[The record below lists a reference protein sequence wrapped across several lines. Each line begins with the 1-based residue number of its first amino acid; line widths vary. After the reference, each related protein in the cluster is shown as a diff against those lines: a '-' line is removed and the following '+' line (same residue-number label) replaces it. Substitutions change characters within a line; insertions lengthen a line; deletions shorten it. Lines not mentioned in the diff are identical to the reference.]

1 MAVNRGL
8 SFLSNFV
15 QKSIRRVDGALDS
28 LKDKVVAARVI
39 DINLNSNSTLYSQT
53 GEWQGIGTIQF
64 QIVDSPTSDESISS
78 SKLNLAKPLYPQ
90 LKNYPL
96 VNEIVLLIKLPN
108 KSSISKISGATTYYY
123 FTPLSIWNH
132 PEQNAYPN
140 PLNNQNSDSQKSD
153 YQQMEAGNARKV
165 NDESSDI
172 DLNGASGGTFIENG
186 NIHPILP
193 FAGDNILEG
202 RFGNTIRLG
211 NTSKID
217 GSIQNNWS
225 EEGEDGNP
233 ITIIRNGQDPELEP
247 PGWIPTTENIN
258 TDLSSIYLTSN
269 QKIPIDVAKF
279 TTDSISKEPEEPNH
293 YTSNQVI
300 LNSGRLV
307 FNTNVDSILLSSKKS
322 ILLTSNEEIGLDATT
337 SVNISAPKINLGNL
351 NAEQSLVLGDDFMT
365 QFDLLLQ
372 NVSNL
377 AVALQSSLD
386 WPGGAPVP
394 SPSIPPIASTVQS
407 QITKIQQ
414 VVKKGSLVSK
424 VSKTI

>member
-39 DINLNSNSTLYSQT
+39 DISLNSDSTLYSQT

-78 SKLNLAKPLYPQ
+78 SKLNLAKPLFPQ
-90 LKNYPL
+90 IKNYPL

-108 KSSISKISGATTYYY
+108 KSSIAKISGATTYYY

-140 PLNNQNSDSQKSD
+140 PLVDQNSDSQKSD
-153 YQQMEAGNARKV
+153 YQQIEAGNARKV
-165 NDESSDI
+165 NDESSEI
-172 DLNGASGGTFIENG
+172 DLNGASGGTFMENG
-186 NIHPILP
+186 NIHPVLP

-202 RFGNTIRLG
+202 RFGNSIRLG

-217 GSIQNNWS
+217 GTIQNNWS

-233 ITIIRNGQDPELEP
+233 ISIIRNGQNPDLEP
-247 PGWIPTTENIN
+247 PGWVPTTEDIN
-258 TDLSSIYLTSN
+258 KDLSSIYLTSN
-269 QKIPIDVAKF
+269 QKIPLKLAKY
-279 TTDSISKEPEEPNH
+279 TTDSVNQKPEEPNQ

-307 FNTNVDSILLSSKKS
+307 FNTNIDSIILSSEKS
-322 ILLTSNEEIGLDATT
+322 MLLTSNEEIGLDATKDIT
-337 SVNISAPKINLGNL
+337 LVSPKINLGSTR
-351 NAEQSLVLGDDFMT
+351 AEQSLVLGDDFMT

-377 AVALQSSLD
+377 ATVLQSSLD

-394 SPSIPPIASTVQS
+394 SATIPPIASTVQS

-414 VVKKGSLVSK
+414 VVAKGQLVSK
-424 VSKTI
+424 VSKTV